1 MVTQREREKVAS
13 SDDSVRS
20 KINTNS
26 IFDSSAPSASA
37 PLPSII
43 NIVRVFLKKDEERE
57 ASKDVWWSFQSVC
70 LFVPLSFHSSLAI
83 NHSKKKGK
91 FSFFLRSTWN
101 PTGERYRT
109 WEKAG
114 QVLRT
119 RESNRNS
126 RSRAAPPV
134 RPPHYNL
141 SWNTLGESYHC
152 ATFSIRRDVALF
164 TQGVS
169 PLQNQYKRVFFFRN
183 YSSQHNLLTYWES
196 AVRTEFHFFC
206 ARLGAPEWRRQC
218 QAALRER
225 VFTRFLNFPLR
236 KKKKKRVSY
245 ERSKYLWRNTCSFSI
260 YIACTIFLSR
270 GAFYFQYFVMGEKRI
285 EGLNGS

>member
-134 RPPHYNL
+134 SLFGHLIITYHGTHWANRITARL
-141 SWNTLGESYHC
+141 S
-152 ATFSIRRDVALF
+152 
-164 TQGVS
+164 
-169 PLQNQYKRVFFFRN
+169 P
-183 YSSQHNLLTYWES
+183 S
-196 AVRTEFHFFC
+196 AVTLLYLLKVFPPYKINTNAFSFFEIIPRNTIYWLTGSQLYGRNFISF
-206 ARLGAPEWRRQC
+206 ARGWARHSGVANARPRWEKEYSL
-218 QAALRER
+218 
-225 VFTRFLNFPLR
+225 VFLIFLFGRR
-236 KKKKKRVSY
+236 KKK
-245 ERSKYLWRNTCSFSI
+245 E
-260 YIACTIFLSR
+260 
-270 GAFYFQYFVMGEKRI
+270 
-285 EGLNGS
+285 